1 METKRILGLDTGT
14 NSLGWALID
23 RTGDNCRL
31 IARGVHI
38 FPEGVKIEK
47 GVESSK
53 ASERTGHRALRR
65 AYYRRKLRKL
75 RLLRILSDNGLCP
88 TLSQPLLSAWRLR
101 KIYPATDDFMSWQA
115 TDDIAGKNPYADRC
129 DCLHRKLNLDTE
141 RDRYKLGR
149 ALYHIAQ
156 RRGFRSNRKSEGK
169 DNEDGKVK
177 SGIDELS
184 KAIEREGC
192 TYLAEYFLKL
202 YQRGER
208 IRTHYTSRDSHYL
221 EEFKAICRK
230 QELNPELTEKLEKAI
245 FSQRP
250 LKSQKT
256 SVGKCPFEP
265 SKTRCHVTHPD
276 FEEFRMLQFINNI
289 RIRTDFDSQPRPLSA
304 DERKAI
310 IPLFMRKSKKT
321 FDFGDIAKALIKK
334 SGHAQFNYPSDLSV
348 SGCPVTAALASIF
361 GSDWQRGIAEVYVDA
376 KDKSISQITDDIW
389 HVLHFFEN
397 ADKLRQFAIDKLQLN
412 EKDATSFSKITMPEA
427 YGSLSRKAISKMLPL
442 LRKGLIYPHAALLAN
457 LGSVMPP
464 YEWNIEPMREAAID
478 KIVHHLEAYD
488 PKTTPGTL
496 EKWLKDFLKETYHV
510 TDEALKELYHPSRI
524 ETYPKAQ
531 PDNEGLVLLGSP
543 RVSAIRNPMAM
554 RSLHQIRHLVNALL
568 RKGLVDETTEIHIE
582 FAREL
587 NDSNTRQAIYR
598 ENRENE
604 KQRAKHAIAI
614 AEHLGIDASDVSE
627 RDLLKYRLWT
637 EQKGICLYTGNQ
649 IGIADLF
656 GSNPKYDIEHT
667 IPRSAGGDSTL
678 ENLTLC
684 DARFNRETKKTRLP
698 SELPNYDEI
707 IERVKFMKEKADELT
722 KRIRR
727 LRTDPSMDKA
737 KKDGTIQK
745 RRSLELERRYWL
757 SKYHRFKMESVPEG
771 FSRRQGAGIG
781 LISRY
786 SRLFLQS
793 VFQRVDTVKG
803 AATADFRKA
812 WGIQEEYTRKSR
824 VNHTHHLID
833 AIVIACIDV
842 ADYQKLATA
851 YRRDGY
857 HDREKVF
864 LPLPW
869 STFKE
874 DIQQIQLSTLVS
886 SDTPDNM
893 HKRGRRRIG
902 DKIHNCDAARASL
915 HLDTIYGAVK
925 CNDAVK
931 YAVRVP
937 LSSFKSEKDIEK
949 IIDPVVREKVR
960 DAVARLGFKEAM
972 ASTIWMNE
980 EKRIPIKK
988 VRCYVPSITRPIA
1001 LRKLRDISPKEYRRH
1016 HYVANDGNYALAIYA
1031 GKDAKGKEKRTFT
1044 IINNLEAATN
1054 YAAKSRGQA
1063 NSALMPQTGPQGLPL
1078 LCILKR
1084 GTKVLLYEESPEELW
1099 QASPN
1104 ELQRRLY
1111 RITGL
1116 TSMIISK
1123 NTYARITMTHNQE
1136 ARPSTELKV
1145 SAGAYSSGE
1154 ALRPSISMLHTQL
1167 KALVEGQHFTL
1178 DILGNI
1184 SFIK

>member
-1 METKRILGLDTGT
+1 
-14 NSLGWALID
+14 
-23 RTGDNCRL
+23 
-31 IARGVHI
+31 
-38 FPEGVKIEK
+38 
-47 GVESSK
+47 
-53 ASERTGHRALRR
+53 
-65 AYYRRKLRKL
+65 
-75 RLLRILSDNGLCP
+75 
-88 TLSQPLLSAWRLR
+88 
-101 KIYPATDDFMSWQA
+101 
-115 TDDIAGKNPYADRC
+115 
-129 DCLHRKLNLDTE
+129 
-141 RDRYKLGR
+141 
-149 ALYHIAQ
+149 
-156 RRGFRSNRKSEGK
+156 
-169 DNEDGKVK
+169 
-177 SGIDELS
+177 
-184 KAIEREGC
+184 
-192 TYLAEYFLKL
+192 
-202 YQRGER
+202 
-208 IRTHYTSRDSHYL
+208 
-221 EEFKAICRK
+221 
-230 QELNPELTEKLEKAI
+230 
-245 FSQRP
+245 
-250 LKSQKT
+250 
-256 SVGKCPFEP
+256 
-265 SKTRCHVTHPD
+265 
-276 FEEFRMLQFINNI
+276 
-289 RIRTDFDSQPRPLSA
+289 
-304 DERKAI
+304 
-310 IPLFMRKSKKT
+310 
-321 FDFGDIAKALIKK
+321 
-334 SGHAQFNYPSDLSV
+334 
-348 SGCPVTAALASIF
+348 
-361 GSDWQRGIAEVYVDA
+361 
-376 KDKSISQITDDIW
+376 
-389 HVLHFFEN
+389 
-397 ADKLRQFAIDKLQLN
+397 
-412 EKDATSFSKITMPEA
+412 MPEA

-496 EKWLKDFLKETYHV
+496 EKWLKDFLKETYLV
-510 TDEALKELYHPSRI
+510 TDEALKKLYHPSQI
-524 ETYPKAQ
+524 ETYPKAR

-604 KQRAKHAIAI
+604 KERAKHAIAI

-667 IPRSAGGDSTL
+667 IPRSAGGDSTQ

-698 SELPNYDEI
+698 SELPNYAEI

-757 SKYHRFKMESVPEG
+757 GKYHRFEMESVPEG

-786 SRLFLQS
+786 ARLFLQS
-793 VFQRVDTVKG
+793 VFKRVDTVKG
-803 AATADFRKA
+803 AATADFRQA
-812 WGIQEEYTRKSR
+812 WGIQEEHTPKSR

-902 DKIHNCDAARASL
+902 DKIHTCDAARASL
-915 HLDTIYGAVK
+915 HRDTFYGAIK
-925 CNDAVK
+925 CNGTIEYTISK
-931 YAVRVP
+931 L
-937 LSSFKSEKDIEK
+937 LSKLKKEDIEK

-960 DAVARLGFKEAM
+960 DAVTRLGFKEAM

-988 VRCYVPSITRPIA
+988 VRCYAKHVKHPIFI
-1001 LRKLRDISPKEYRRH
+1001 RKLRDISSKDYRRH
-1016 HYVANDGNYALAIYA
+1016 HHVEPGENSKYALAIYA

-1044 IINNLEAATN
+1044 IINNLEAATH
-1054 YAAKSRGQA
+1054 YAAKGRGMDNTA
-1063 NSALMPQTGPQGLPL
+1063 FIPQTSPQGLPL
-1078 LCILKR
+1078 LCILKK
-1084 GTKVLLYEESPEELW
+1084 GTKVLLYEDSPEELW

-1111 RITGL
+1111 IVTGFSSEGKTTL
-1116 TSMIISK
+1116 V
-1123 NTYARITMTHNQE
+1123 HNQE
-1136 ARPSTELKV
+1136 ARPADELQITYGRFAEDSEFRSKM
-1145 SAGAYSSGE
+1145 S
-1154 ALRPSISMLHTQL
+1154 LRHSQL